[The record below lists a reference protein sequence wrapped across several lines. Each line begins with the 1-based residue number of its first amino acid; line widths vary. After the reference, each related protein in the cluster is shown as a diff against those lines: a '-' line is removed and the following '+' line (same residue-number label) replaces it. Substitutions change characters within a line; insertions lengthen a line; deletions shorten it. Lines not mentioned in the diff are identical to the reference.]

1 MSENTTSVEGLVF
14 TAKDETSNVTDKIG
28 KSFERLHH
36 AAEGAREK
44 VGEFAKSSATGA
56 LASIGLGFGL
66 HALFDKAKEVNLE
79 MAGLS
84 KKIGGAQFAFRGWA
98 PGLSTVDRMAFALK
112 QGKEIGAEL
121 EKQAIKLRAPIA
133 DIGATYE
140 QVAAI
145 GFAKL
150 GMSQKEVLGLTEE
163 MTAAAKIYGTS
174 GTEAI
179 EKIHRVLLIGKV
191 SSRDTSGFGEKLR
204 ESLHLKKGEHLGPEE
219 MMARIRKGLG
229 DIVPAAKMMGE
240 GMAGS
245 LVQAKQ
251 LVDSMVRDL
260 SGPLF
265 EEQSKSLSEWV
276 QKLRTVKEDGKSLMQ
291 IYGEDIAGAFREIKS
306 ATGFIVDHWKSLL
319 TIYAASK
326 LSGVLGGF
334 ASKANPTGIVGGAM
348 GGAGVMNVHAGVVN
362 VGSELGKGIGSG
374 ISGAMTPG
382 ITGAMGKLAGMASK
396 ALMVTEGL
404 TALYLAADKA
414 ADWFNDRHEKNIA
427 ESGKLDV
434 ATYEQLTTKTD
445 KNTHAGKALA
455 GYLQTS
461 GLGDKAGVD
470 QKSAL
475 SMFSAMDEAT
485 RMGWAQKLGAK
496 ISTGFMGGISGGFG
510 TAAAQWNTDPEAL
523 AQLFGKSVGH
533 TLAEEFP
540 GMGTVLDTPRNML
553 TWGPGSP
560 NVDRKVPKG
569 HGDINIQNLTI
580 TQDFKEADPDR
591 VFHRVTNDIASLANS
606 PGKARTGA
614 SMPGGW

>member
-191 SSRDTSGFGEKLR
+191 SMRDTSGFGEKLR

-306 ATGFIVDHWKSLL
+306 ATGFIVDHWKSLIA
-319 TIYAASK
+319 IYAASK
-326 LSGVLGGF
+326 LASFMSGF
-334 ASKANPTGIVGGAM
+334 AGKAASA
-348 GGAGVMNVHAGVVN
+348 GAGVAGGAAGAVGVMSVNAGVVN
-362 VGSELGKGIGSG
+362 VNGAGVAAKLGTELSTVLRPSMSDTIGKFAG
-374 ISGAMTPG
+374 
-382 ITGAMGKLAGMASK
+382 LAGK
-396 ALMVTEGL
+396 AFMVTEALGGLYIAADSLAKYIDSKQTEDLAKGRSAAALL
-404 TALYLAADKA
+404 TATHDFQRSVHALKTGGGAAARESATSSMKAAFESMGMKPGQKFTTEGVGGMLAALPVETAVQMVNKLNELMPQMGHKA
-414 ADWFNDRHEKNIA
+414 TVGGMETAPA
-427 ESGKLDV
+427 EYARELV
-434 ATYEQLTTKTD
+434 T
-445 KNTHAGKALA
+445 
-455 GYLQTS
+455 
-461 GLGDKAGVD
+461 
-470 QKSAL
+470 
-475 SMFSAMDEAT
+475 AMNEYAS
-485 RMGWAQKLGAK
+485 K
-496 ISTGFMGGISGGFG
+496 
-510 TAAAQWNTDPEAL
+510 
-523 AQLFGKSVGH
+523 LFGAG
-533 TLAEEFP
+533 AEE
-540 GMGTVLDTPRNML
+540 
-553 TWGPGSP
+553 SP
-560 NVDRKVPKG
+560 NILKKVPRG

-591 VFHRVTNDIASLANS
+591 VFHRVTNEIASLANS
-606 PGKARTGA
+606 PGKGRLSTGMA
-614 SMPGGW
+614 GGL